1 MTFRGTSGGPT
12 LALYTLTMFFSAA
25 LMFAVQPLFARLALP
40 LLGGSP
46 SVWNTALV
54 FYQATL
60 LAGYLYA
67 HLSTRL
73 LGVRRQALLHAA
85 VLLAPFLVLPLG
97 IPRDWTPPTDANPIP
112 WLLALLA
119 AIVGLPFFAVSATAP
134 LLQRW
139 FAALRLP
146 SSGDPYFL
154 YAASNAGSFLALLS
168 YPLFVEPLM
177 SLSVQARWWT
187 YGYAILVLLIGASAL
202 SLRRVTD
209 PVPAVRGVAVSSALR
224 DWLPRRLRWLLLGLI
239 PSSLMVAVTTHISM
253 DLAAI
258 PLLWIV
264 PLSIYLLTFVLVF
277 ARRPPP
283 HRFFVRALPIVA
295 LAVTYTLVVK
305 ASEPLGFVLALHLVL
320 LFVAAMVCHGELARD
335 RPPAEDLTEFY
346 LWMAG
351 GGVLGGMFN
360 ALVAP
365 LMFRSVVEYP
375 LMMVAALLIAPLG
388 RPDHGTRTEHE
399 SAGRRWHTGS
409 ATMSSVMR
417 DVALAAAV
425 AVLTVALVTGIERTD
440 LVARTK
446 SLIAF
451 GAPAL
456 VTFRFSRR
464 SLRFGLSIA
473 AMLMVGAHAGESRG
487 QMLHT
492 ERTFFGVHRVTI
504 DSTGAFRQLLHG
516 RTMHGRQS
524 LSPDRQREPTGYYGR
539 RGPIGQLFT
548 IVRRP
553 ARVAVVGLGNGS
565 LAAYANPAEPWTF
578 FEIDPAVQR
587 IASDP
592 RWFTYLTD
600 AGGSA
605 RIVLGDGRLSLARSA
620 ERYDVIFLDA
630 YSSEAIPVHLLTRE
644 ALQVYLSRL
653 APHGL
658 IVFNTS
664 NRHFNLVPV
673 VAALARD
680 AALECRVRAD
690 PADDPDDVRNGNTQS
705 EWAVI
710 ARTSADLGSLV
721 SDPRW
726 QDVTRTTAVV
736 WTDDHS
742 NVLSAL
748 R

>member
-1 MTFRGTSGGPT
+1 M
-12 LALYTLTMFFSAA
+12 LALYTVTMFFSAA
-25 LMFAVQPLFARLALP
+25 LMFSVQPLFARLALP

-67 HLSTRL
+67 HVSTRL
-73 LGVRRQALLHAA
+73 LGVRRQALLHTA
-85 VLLAPFLVLPLG
+85 VLLVPFLVLPIG
-97 IPRDWTPPTDANPIP
+97 IAPDWTPPTDANPIP

-134 LLQRW
+134 LLQQW

-154 YAASNAGSFLALLS
+154 YAASNAGSFFALLA
-168 YPLFVEPLM
+168 YPLTVEPLI

-187 YGYAILVLLIGASAL
+187 FGYAILVLLIGVSAL

-209 PVPAVRGVAVSSALR
+209 PVPAVRKAGVSSTLR
-224 DWLPRRLRWLLLGLI
+224 DWLPRRLRWLLLALI
-239 PSSLMVAVTTHISM
+239 PSSLMVAVTTHVSM
-253 DLAAI
+253 ELAAI

-277 ARRPPP
+277 ARRPPS

-295 LAVTYTLVVK
+295 LAVTYTLVLK

-320 LFVAAMVCHGELARD
+320 LFAAAMVCHGELARD
-335 RPPAEDLTEFY
+335 RPPADDLTEFY

-375 LMMVAALLIAPLG
+375 LMMVAALLVAPLG
-388 RPDHGTRTEHE
+388 RPGPATAKEDE
-399 SAGRRWHTGS
+399 SAAPGWRARS
-409 ATMSSVMR
+409 ATMSSVVL

-425 AVLTVALVTGIERTD
+425 AVLTVALVAAMERTD
-440 LVARTK
+440 LMPRTK

-451 GAPAL
+451 GVPAL
-456 VTFRFSRR
+456 LTFRFSRR
-464 SLRFGLSIA
+464 SLRCALSIA
-473 AMLMVGAHAGESRG
+473 AILIVSAHAGESQG
-487 QMLHT
+487 QVLHA

-504 DSTGAFRQLLHG
+504 ESTGAFRQLLHG

-524 LSPDRQREPTGYYGR
+524 LSPDQRHEPIGYYGR
-539 RGPIGQLFT
+539 SGPVGQLFT

-565 LAAYANPAEPWTF
+565 LAAYAIPAEPWTF

-587 IASDP
+587 IASDA
-592 RWFTYLTD
+592 RWFTYLAD
-600 AGGSA
+600 AGGSI
-605 RIVLGDGRLSLARSA
+605 RIVLGDGRLSLARSV

-664 NRHFNLVPV
+664 NRHFNLVPA
-673 VAALARD
+673 VAALAHD

-690 PADDPDDVRNGNTQS
+690 PADDPSDVNHANTPS

-710 ARTSADLGSLV
+710 ARTAADLGSLV

-726 QDVTRTTAVV
+726 QNVTRTTATV

-742 NVLSAL
+742 NILSAL

>member
-1 MTFRGTSGGPT
+1 M
-12 LALYTLTMFFSAA
+12 LALYTVTMFFSAA

-60 LAGYLYA
+60 LAGYFYA
-67 HLSTRL
+67 HVSTRL
-73 LGVRRQALLHAA
+73 LGVRRQALLHTA
-85 VLLAPFLVLPLG
+85 VLLAPFLVLP
-97 IPRDWTPPTDANPIP
+97 IAVAPDWTPPTESNPIP
-112 WLLALLA
+112 WLLGLLA
-119 AIVGLPFFAVSATAP
+119 TIVGLPFFAVSATAP

-139 FAALRLP
+139 FAALQLP

-154 YAASNAGSFLALLS
+154 YAASNAGSFAALLA
-168 YPLFVEPLM
+168 YPLIVEPLIP
-177 SLSVQARWWT
+177 LSVQARWWT
-187 YGYAILVLLIGASAL
+187 VGYAMLVVLIGVSAF
-202 SLRRVTD
+202 SLRRVAE
-209 PVPAVRGVAVSSALR
+209 PAPAVRKAVVSSTLR
-224 DWLPRRLRWLLLGLI
+224 DWLPRRLRWLLLALI
-239 PSSLMVAVTTHISM
+239 PSSLMVAVTTHVSM
-253 DLAAI
+253 ELAAI
-258 PLLWIV
+258 PLLWII

-277 ARRPPP
+277 ARRPPS

-295 LAVTYTLVVK
+295 LAVTYTIVLK
-305 ASEPLGFVLALHLVL
+305 ASEPLGFVLALHLVM

-335 RPPAEDLTEFY
+335 RPPTEDLTAFY
-346 LWMAG
+346 LWMAA

-360 ALVAP
+360 ALFAP

-375 LMMVAALLIAPLG
+375 IVMVAALLVAPLG
-388 RPDHGTRTEHE
+388 RPGPARSTEDQN
-399 SAGRRWHTGS
+399 AARRWRTRS
-409 ATMSSVMR
+409 TTVSSVAL
-417 DVALAAAV
+417 DVAVAAGV
-425 AVLTVALVTGIERTD
+425 AVFTVALVSGMGRTD
-440 LVARTK
+440 LVPRTQ

-451 GAPAL
+451 GVPAL
-456 VTFRFSRR
+456 VTFGFAQAP
-464 SLRFGLSIA
+464 LRFALSIA
-473 AMLMVGAHAGESRG
+473 AILIVSAYAGESRG
-487 QMLHT
+487 QLLYT
-492 ERTFFGVHRVTI
+492 ERTFFGVHRVTVH
-504 DSTGAFRQLLHG
+504 STGAFRQLLHG

-524 LSPDRQREPTGYYGR
+524 LSPDQRYEPIGYYGR
-539 RGPIGQLFT
+539 HGPVGQLFA

-553 ARVAVVGLGNGS
+553 ARTAVVGLGNGS
-565 LAAYANPAEPWTF
+565 LAAYALPAEPWTF

-587 IASDP
+587 IASDA
-592 RWFTYLTD
+592 RWFTYLADTG
-600 AGGSA
+600 ASI

-620 ERYDVIFLDA
+620 ERYDMIVLDA

-644 ALQVYLSRL
+644 ALQVYLLRL

-690 PADDPDDVRNGNTQS
+690 PAGDASDVNHANTPS

-710 ARTSADLGSLV
+710 ARTAADLGSLV

-726 QDVTRTTAVV
+726 ADVSQTTATV

-742 NVLSAL
+742 NILSAL